1 MTMSARNPLP
11 LPPELNP
18 HTLPQHVAII
28 MDGNGRWA
36 ERQGLPRIAGHRQ
49 GAKTLKHLVR
59 CCKDWQIPYLTTY
72 AFSTE
77 NWQRPLPEVSFLLK
91 LFDRLLHR
99 ELESMCQEGI
109 RLRFIGDLSA
119 LPQALQDQM
128 IQAMTATA
136 QNTAV
141 HFTVAVNY
149 GSRAELTRA
158 CQAIATQIHQGRLH
172 PQAVNDAL
180 IAQYLYTHDLPDP
193 DLLIRTSGEYR
204 LSNYLLWQLAY
215 TEFYFTQTL
224 WPDFTPSEF
233 QQALRHYQQR
243 KRRYGGLPVATAQIA

>member
-1 MTMSARNPLP
+1 MTTPMSFPLP
-11 LPPELNP
+11 ADLNP

-99 ELESMCQEGI
+99 ELEALCQAGV

-119 LPQALQDQM
+119 LPQALQAQM
-128 IQAMTATA
+128 IQAMTATL

-158 CQAIATQIHQGRLH
+158 CQAIATQIHQGCLH

-180 IAQYLYTHDLPDP
+180 ITQHLYTHDLPDP
-193 DLLIRTSGEYR
+193 DLLIRTSGEHR

-224 WPDFTPSEF
+224 WPNFTPSEF
-233 QQALRHYQQR
+233 QQALGHYQQR
-243 KRRYGGLPVATAQIA
+243 RRRYGGLPAATSLIA